1 MHIFHGN
8 IISSCDTGSI
18 DINLQYHTHKLTVI
32 TSTIIGLLVH
42 VSVLVSVL

>member
-32 TSTIIGLLVH
+32 TSTMIGLL